1 MTNEQLATAA
11 QAGDRRA
18 LFDLW
23 ESIRPFCMRAAW
35 HMYRQNDPAKLSGRG
50 VTLEDMQQETYL
62 AFTEAVRSFKSESDC
77 KFLSFLTFPLKNT
90 FARLLGFKIYGRGK
104 PDPLDDRMSLDAPA
118 GAENDAPLSDMLEDQ
133 AAGQQ
138 LEDVEDSV
146 YTAQLHAALK
156 SAMREACD
164 GQQRDVLREIYY
176 RGRSRRECGDALGL
190 SRERVRQIESK
201 ALQNLRKPKAA
212 QYLRDFRDEYAY
224 SVSTSFG
231 AWKEKGSNPERVA
244 ELLEWRPSDRCRG
257 IM

>member
-1 MTNEQLATAA
+1 MTNEQLAAAA

-23 ESIRPFCMRAAW
+23 ESVRPFCMRAAW

-62 AFTEAVRSFKSESDC
+62 AFTEAVRGFKSESGC

-90 FARLLGFKIYGRGK
+90 FARLLGFKVYGRGK

-146 YTAQLHAALK
+146 YTAQLHDALE
-156 SAMREACD
+156 SAVREACD

-190 SRERVRQIESK
+190 PRERVRQIESK

-212 QYLRDFRDEYAY
+212 QYLRDFRGEYAY
-224 SVSTSFG
+224 SVPTSFG

-244 ELLEWRPSDRCRG
+244 EMLDLLPATYR
-257 IM
+257 